1 MPSAM
6 LGAYAG
12 PHLMDLPVYKLQQLI
27 GTGVVTPT
35 EVIEASLH
43 RIAERDSD
51 VHSFLY
57 IGSDQARAEARAQTD
72 AIRRGETVGPL
83 AGIPLAVKDLE
94 DVAGMPTTR
103 GLVPMR
109 ETGKIATTDSI
120 QVGRLRRAGAIVVGK
135 TNTPADGH
143 IAITKNLL
151 GPPSCN
157 PWALDRSPGGS
168 SGGAAAA
175 VAARMVP
182 WATASDGG
190 GSIRIPATLTGTF
203 GHKPTRGLIPIQT
216 AEGGVQSWLRTT
228 VMGPITRCTRDAAI
242 YLDFTAGYHADDPD
256 SVVITHGAPTGFEAS
271 LIRSPSSPIR
281 RLKVGFIEALVPS
294 HLAQPDIARCV
305 TACTARLRRVAVHA
319 FGADAVIDLA
329 SPNMPVFGSE
339 WVTAVGAFRLAR
351 FERDGLTNPAVSSR
365 IDRSI
370 TSDWPTIKR
379 DFSVDSMGEVFAKIA
394 ATNRELA
401 ALFAK
406 CDVVVAPSLGL
417 EAYGARGPAAYLA
430 LGKTAWD
437 PSQNPFEGM
446 MPLNYSGHPAA
457 VVRAG
462 MTDSGLPCAVQL
474 IAERGRDADAL
485 LLASLYEDAHGCFD
499 KWPSWPFRAVA
510 VTESKL

>member
-1 MPSAM
+1 
-6 LGAYAG
+6 
-12 PHLMDLPVYKLQQLI
+12 
-27 GTGVVTPT
+27 
-35 EVIEASLH
+35 
-43 RIAERDSD
+43 
-51 VHSFLY
+51 
-57 IGSDQARAEARAQTD
+57 
-72 AIRRGETVGPL
+72 
-83 AGIPLAVKDLE
+83 
-94 DVAGMPTTR
+94 
-103 GLVPMR
+103 VP
-109 ETGKIATTDSI
+109 
-120 QVGRLRRAGAIVVGK
+120 
-135 TNTPADGH
+135 
-143 IAITKNLL
+143 
-151 GPPSCN
+151 C
-157 PWALDRSPGGS
+157 
-168 SGGAAAA
+168 
-175 VAARMVP
+175 
-182 WATASDGG
+182 
-190 GSIRIPATLTGTF
+190 
-203 GHKPTRGLIPIQT
+203 
-216 AEGGVQSWLRTT
+216 
-228 VMGPITRCTRDAAI
+228 
-242 YLDFTAGYHADDPD
+242 
-256 SVVITHGAPTGFEAS
+256 
-271 LIRSPSSPIR
+271 
-281 RLKVGFIEALVPS
+281 
-294 HLAQPDIARCV
+294 
-305 TACTARLRRVAVHA
+305 
-319 FGADAVIDLA
+319 
-329 SPNMPVFGSE
+329 
-339 WVTAVGAFRLAR
+339 RLAR